1 MGFGLAELI
10 AKYPFLTQARAL
22 LKNDNVKY
30 EELER
35 AEDFVIDALEKKRK
49 ETQRSAEE
57 EARTLVL
64 AKLLLASLQ
73 NELVARKFAS
83 SKAEEFVDLLKNGDE
98 SELQTV
104 AKDFFPSLDSHT
116 LSLEGILSSLDYP
129 HTISLDDFLKA
140 GGKLAEA
147 QLDGGRVFLDEHALF
162 RLLRNAI
169 AFKLSDFS
177 QINLRNVPA
186 LVREAAQ
193 ELGERIPRE
202 PAFASA
208 FKGKYLQLEC
218 VQKILKGV
226 PEGKRYYGSTTLAI
240 ACVKDGL
247 SREQAA
253 QVMQDYVN
261 NCTRGS
267 QPFTLREALASVDWI
282 YKHPAIGFSC
292 AMNVSRGLI
301 DSQCGNCIQRRKRN
315 LT

>member
-1 MGFGLAELI
+1 MGFDLVELI
-10 AKYPFLTQARAL
+10 AKYPFLSQARAL
-22 LKNDNVKY
+22 LQNDNVKY

-35 AEDFVIDALEKKRK
+35 AEDFVIDSLEKRKK
-49 ETQRSAEE
+49 ETFRSAEE

-83 SKAEEFVDLLKNGDE
+83 SKAEEFVEMLKAGDE
-98 SELQTV
+98 SDLHVV
-104 AKDFFPSLDSHT
+104 AKEFFPSLDNQQ
-116 LSLEGILSSLDYP
+116 
-129 HTISLDDFLKA
+129 ISLDDFLKA
-140 GGKLAEA
+140 GGKLADA
-147 QLDGGRVFLDEHALF
+147 QLEEGRVFLDEHALF

-177 QINLRNVPA
+177 QVNLRNVPK
-186 LVREAAQ
+186 LVREAGQ
-193 ELGERIPRE
+193 ELAERIPRE

-261 NCTRGS
+261 NCPRGA
-267 QPFTLREALASVDWI
+267 QPFTLREALASVDWV
-282 YKHPAIGFSC
+282 YKHPTIGFSC
-292 AMNVSRGLI
+292 SMNVSRGLI
-301 DSQCGNCIQRRKRN
+301 DSQCGNCIQRRKR
-315 LT
+315 

>member
-1 MGFGLAELI
+1 MVELI
-10 AKYPFLTQARAL
+10 AKYPFLSQARAL
-22 LKNDNVKY
+22 LQNDNVKY

-35 AEDFVIDALEKKRK
+35 AEDFVIDSLEKRRK
-49 ETQRSAEE
+49 ENFKSAEE
-57 EARTLVL
+57 EARILVL

-83 SKAEEFVDLLKNGDE
+83 SKAEEFVELLKTGDE
-98 SELQTV
+98 SELDAV
-104 AKDFFPSLDSHT
+104 AKDFFPSLD
-116 LSLEGILSSLDYP
+116 GKK
-129 HTISLDDFLKA
+129 ISLDDFLKA

-147 QLDGGRVFLDEHALF
+147 QLEEGRVFLDEHALF

-177 QINLRNVPA
+177 QINLRSVPK
-186 LVREAAQ
+186 LVREASQ
-193 ELGERIPRE
+193 ELAERIPRE

-261 NCTRGS
+261 NCPRGT
-267 QPFTLREALASVDWI
+267 QPFTLREALASLDWV

-292 AMNVSRGLI
+292 SMNVSRGLI
-301 DSQCGNCIQRRKRN
+301 DSQCGNCIQRRKR
-315 LT
+315 